1 MDGQKVKQIL
11 VDGLGEENVLD
22 LIPASK
28 FIFDSETVEKIS
40 INQYHS
46 IVDGIENFFVEY
58 MQSENIDHER
68 VDILQKLIQ
77 DLRELENVSKENES
91 EKTML
96 VCNSEI
102 FHKNEKIVSTWLP
115 SCLVSLDISFSKSFE
130 IAPDIK
136 SDENNHSVLSMIHKW
151 KGLKSNCAPIV
162 IPIEQK
168 EMEQFLLG
176 SLVMFSIFDSSRC
189 KFPIVLDGPDSC
201 RRLLQIKENH
211 DWTDMGQLILE
222 AFDLTGQKLGIVLRK
237 HLQNI
242 VNAETVIH
250 SERTK
255 GPKRKKVEENLV
267 DVWSERRKNYFSN
280 IAKKK

>member
-91 EKTML
+91 E
-96 VCNSEI
+96 
-102 FHKNEKIVSTWLP
+102 
-115 SCLVSLDISFSKSFE
+115 
-130 IAPDIK
+130 
-136 SDENNHSVLSMIHKW
+136 ENYV
-151 KGLKSNCAPIV
+151 GV
-162 IPIEQK
+162 
-168 EMEQFLLG
+168 
-176 SLVMFSIFDSSRC
+176 
-189 KFPIVLDGPDSC
+189 
-201 RRLLQIKENH
+201 
-211 DWTDMGQLILE
+211 
-222 AFDLTGQKLGIVLRK
+222 
-237 HLQNI
+237 
-242 VNAETVIH
+242 
-250 SERTK
+250 
-255 GPKRKKVEENLV
+255 
-267 DVWSERRKNYFSN
+267 
-280 IAKKK
+280 